1 MGAISLVPMSWY
13 VSATG
18 PMSARSERMT
28 ASGSASSV
36 AIMSLA
42 AGTASGA
49 ALRDLV
55 DELVELLVLRLEEL
69 VQVVELQAGHV
80 PVVIARL
87 GVEQILV
94 RQQGVQ
100 DLHDR
105 LTGAFGDRDVD
116 FDDLG
121 CLLTGRGFR
130 VGRDR
135 VLTTSSWEATPC
147 GCPSA

>member
-1 MGAISLVPMSWY
+1 MSWY

-28 ASGSASSV
+28 ASWSASSV
-36 AIMSLA
+36 AIMSFA
-42 AGTASGA
+42 AGTAPGA
-49 ALRDLV
+49 SVRRATFTNSASVPYARPPELARALRDLV

-69 VQVVELQAGHV
+69 VQVVELRAGDV

-116 FDDLG
+116 FHDLG
-121 CLLTGRGFR
+121 MSPHGPGFR
-130 VGRDR
+130 LRP
-135 VLTTSSWEATPC
+135 W
-147 GCPSA
+147 